1 MTTNWSGGSKF
12 KVMGIHLK
20 AKEMTLE
27 LNTSWNLAPARL
39 KTVVEAT
46 WQASNHHPTLG
57 LRAPRWSWN
66 SQDQKEY
73 PVIYTIVSWQ
83 KNGQIY
89 QGSNWPKC
97 WSTKCIYFFYWSIKM
112 LFKILLINKISKM
125 GNHQNVDQ
133 QNFHLKFCWS
143 TKFRPHNKMCNFT
156 INSCKGGPPPRGSA
170 AQIFGRPFWT
180 LNPKLL
186 VAKWIYDLYG
196 CSPNFFFQCLTHGR
210 LHLTPPEASANWE
223 PTHPACGCSEESFPQ
238 PQAGA
243 AAAVLKIYGL
253 GECWEV
259 KWTNHDNWWQ
269 VLWSL

>member
-1 MTTNWSGGSKF
+1 MLINKIS
-12 KVMGIHLK
+12 
-20 AKEMTLE
+20 
-27 LNTSWNLAPARL
+27 TSNF
-39 KTVVEAT
+39 V
-46 WQASNHHPTLG
+46 
-57 LRAPRWSWN
+57 
-66 SQDQKEY
+66 DQQNFDL
-73 PVIYTIVSWQ
+73 TF
-83 KNGQIY
+83 
-89 QGSNWPKC
+89 C
-97 WSTKCIYFFYWSIKM
+97 WSTKCA
-112 LFKILLINKISKM
+112 IS
-125 GNHQNVDQ
+125 
-133 QNFHLKFCWS
+133 LS
-143 TKFRPHNKMCNFT
+143 TLAR
-156 INSCKGGPPPRGSA
+156 GDRPPRGSA

-269 VLWSL
+269 ILWSL